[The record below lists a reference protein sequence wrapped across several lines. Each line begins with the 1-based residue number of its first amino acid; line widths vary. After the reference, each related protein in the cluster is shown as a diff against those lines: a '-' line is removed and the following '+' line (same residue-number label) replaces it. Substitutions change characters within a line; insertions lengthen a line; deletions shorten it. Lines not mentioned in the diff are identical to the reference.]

1 MVIDVIKKHFNLS
14 FENIGNELRAQYSI
28 MVDELM
34 LKGIKYQNLKNIL
47 TPQKDKKDICLV
59 FDTSFIKESWY
70 GNTIFKKYFPLIAD
84 FSGHCIFEG
93 DLIGSNENQTAIR
106 HEMMKRIKIMNQT
119 TYKNSCFY
127 FLVYIN
133 NLTDKKLNT
142 IINGLKPY
150 KEFTGYFDFTYSCL
164 LKEYISNI
172 IGQRYFIYEKNIVI
186 SSSEYDIS
194 EENMNMVGYDFDKYG
209 FHVKS
214 ISDMNYN
221 IFLTYKIERKYFD
234 IDISD
239 QLYSLSA
246 INNNVD
252 FLRNFK
258 INIEDE
264 KLNYLLAKK
273 AGSMKT
279 SKLWNMDK
287 AMIEKLL
294 LSKIDNDYIFNLEI
308 NEHNIVKFATIIEN
322 SEIPS
327 KLLLALEYLPE
338 IKELRLIT
346 MY

>member
-1 MVIDVIKKHFNLS
+1 MAIDVIKKYFNLS
-14 FENIGNELRAQYSI
+14 FENIGNELRSQYSI

-34 LKGIKYQNLKNIL
+34 LKGIEYQNLKNIL

-70 GNTIFKKYFPLIAD
+70 GNTIFKKYFPLISD

-93 DLIGSNENQTAIR
+93 DLIGSNDNQAAIK
-106 HEMMKRIKIMNQT
+106 HEMMKRIKTINQT

-133 NLTDKKLNT
+133 NLTDGKLNT

-150 KEFTGYFDFTYSCL
+150 KAFTGYFDFTYSCL

-172 IGQRYFIYEKNIVI
+172 IAQRYFIYERNIVI
-186 SSSEYDIS
+186 SSSEYDVS
-194 EENMNMVGYDFDKYG
+194 EENVNIVGYDFNKYG
-209 FHVKS
+209 FHIKS
-214 ISDMNYN
+214 ISDMNYG
-221 IFLTYKIERKYFD
+221 IFLTYKIERKYFN

-239 QLYSLSA
+239 QLYSLST

-252 FLRNFK
+252 FLHNFK

-264 KLNYLLAKK
+264 KLNYLLTKK
-273 AGSMKT
+273 IGSMKA

-308 NEHNIVKFATIIEN
+308 NEHNTVKFATIIEN
-322 SEIPS
+322 GEIPF
-327 KLLLALEYLPE
+327 KLLLTLEYLPE